1 MKTYNI
7 AVLPGDGIGPE
18 VTTEA
23 INVLNA
29 LATIDRTIHFNFTEF
44 LWNSERYLTDRAMMP
59 KDGLEQLTS
68 FDAIL
73 FGAVGDDRV
82 PADVSIWELILPI
95 RKQFQQY
102 INLRPITRLNG
113 LPSPLK
119 NDKPVDFVIVRE
131 NAEGEYI
138 KAGGSLYTG
147 EEAEV
152 AVQNT
157 IMTKQ
162 GIERVAQFAYDYAQ
176 ANGYQKVTN
185 ATKSNVVVHTMK
197 LWDRTVETVAA
208 NYPNIAYEKVY
219 IDTLAAQ
226 FIQRPESYD
235 VVVASNLFGDIL
247 SDLGSS
253 LVGGLGLAPSANIN
267 PEKKY
272 PSMFEAI
279 HGSAPD
285 IVGKGIANPMAQIWS
300 AGLMLYHFGR
310 PDLYNYILQ
319 AIEAV
324 LVAGEVLTPDL
335 GGQATTKEVGQAII
349 NELKK

>member
-1 MKTYNI
+1 
-7 AVLPGDGIGPE
+7 
-18 VTTEA
+18 
-23 INVLNA
+23 
-29 LATIDRTIHFNFTEF
+29 
-44 LWNSERYLTDRAMMP
+44 
-59 KDGLEQLTS
+59 
-68 FDAIL
+68 
-73 FGAVGDDRV
+73 
-82 PADVSIWELILPI
+82 
-95 RKQFQQY
+95 
-102 INLRPITRLNG
+102 
-113 LPSPLK
+113 
-119 NDKPVDFVIVRE
+119 
-131 NAEGEYI
+131 
-138 KAGGSLYTG
+138 
-147 EEAEV
+147 
-152 AVQNT
+152 
-157 IMTKQ
+157 
-162 GIERVAQFAYDYAQ
+162 
-176 ANGYQKVTN
+176 
-185 ATKSNVVVHTMK
+185 MK
-197 LWDRTVETVAA
+197 LWDKTVQSVAQA
-208 NYPNIAYEKVY
+208 YPKLNFEQIY

-226 FIQRPESYD
+226 FVQKPQTYD

-285 IVGKGIANPMAQIWS
+285 IAGKGIANPMAQIWS
-300 AGLMLYHFGR
+300 AGLMLEHFGR